1 MRKNIYKKTVLS
13 LIPSNFF
20 SFSKLTGLIG
30 ALIYTSALHFLT
42 FSCSFKTFTP
52 PKAMLISSVCLDC
65 DWGQFFVRWLYTDF
79 ILGTEKASLG
89 VTTARSTSS
98 SSFSIPSSEFY
109 STLIFFGTEIILTL
123 FAEFFYLSI

>member
-1 MRKNIYKKTVLS
+1 MRKNIYKKTVRS

-30 ALIYTSALHFLT
+30 ALIYTSALHFVT

-65 DWGQFFVRWLYTDF
+65 DW
-79 ILGTEKASLG
+79 ASSSYG
-89 VTTARSTSS
+89 GCIRTSS
-98 SSFSIPSSEFY
+98 LELKRLLWELRQHEAPRLARLAFLAQNFTVS
-109 STLIFFGTEIILTL
+109 
-123 FAEFFYLSI
+123 